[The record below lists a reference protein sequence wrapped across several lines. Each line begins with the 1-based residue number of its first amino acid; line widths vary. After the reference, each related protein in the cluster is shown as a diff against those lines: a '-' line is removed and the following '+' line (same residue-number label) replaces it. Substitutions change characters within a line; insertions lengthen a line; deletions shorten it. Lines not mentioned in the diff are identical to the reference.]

1 MTALVLYS
9 FTAGRFQEP
18 ASFFSFDSMQV
29 ENTLTLPATKKT
41 VTLLIFNWMNNI
53 FLRIITSVIFVS
65 SVGLTEPVSA
75 QDQPG
80 LMMRT
85 ARDYSSQITL
95 NYQDTLLL
103 NVNQEFDLPVIIKKQ
118 SKISAISLGFF
129 YDPVYLEIDSMILA
143 KGTSGFFFSVNDS
156 AFQMAWSSIQ
166 PLELEDGDTL
176 LMLNMKALDISDLT
190 NTLRLRLNEI
200 SELADTAANPI
211 EDVVLEIPEI
221 GYLIPDHHDSIGE
234 STICIYPNPFRDH
247 ATVFFTLKVGSEV
260 KITVNNSS
268 GIEIF
273 TLTDR
278 PYEPGNH
285 EIRLDKLRMPRGIYL
300 LKFEIRNSD
309 NSGQKVFKIISAF

>member
-1 MTALVLYS
+1 M
-9 FTAGRFQEP
+9 
-18 ASFFSFDSMQV
+18 
-29 ENTLTLPATKKT
+29 
-41 VTLLIFNWMNNI
+41 IFNWMNNI

-85 ARDYSSQITL
+85 AEDYSSLITL

-103 NVNQEFDLPVIIKKQ
+103 NVNEEFDLPVIIKKQ

-190 NTLRLRLNEI
+190 NTLRLRLNET

-221 GYLIPDHHDSIGE
+221 GYLIPKPTDSIGNNRV
-234 STICIYPNPFRDH
+234 IVYPNPFRENS
-247 ATVFFTLKVGSEV
+247 TVYFSLETESNV
-260 KITVNNSS
+260 KITIFNTSTK
-268 GIEIF
+268 EIF
-273 TLTDR
+273 TLIEGSYTKGDHR
-278 PYEPGNH
+278 VTIDKAFISAGVYL
-285 EIRLDKLRMPRGIYL
+285 IR
-300 LKFEIRNSD
+300 FEIINPLIK
-309 NSGQKVFKIISAF
+309 GEKTLKAIHF